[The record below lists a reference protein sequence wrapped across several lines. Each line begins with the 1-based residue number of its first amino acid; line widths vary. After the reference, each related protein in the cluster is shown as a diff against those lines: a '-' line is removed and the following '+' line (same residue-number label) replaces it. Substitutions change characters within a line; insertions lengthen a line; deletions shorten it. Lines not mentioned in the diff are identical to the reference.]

1 MKQLLAIIMVAFS
14 LSALA
19 ADPVPQ
25 AAADKPMKL
34 AKKKKD
40 KPAAAKSAKADTK
53 SSKDK
58 ATKK

>member
-1 MKQLLAIIMVAFS
+1 MKQLLAIIITAFS
-14 LSALA
+14 LSAFA
-19 ADPVPQ
+19 ADTVPTIT
-25 AAADKPMKL
+25 AKEPMKL

-40 KPAAAKSAKADTK
+40 KTAAAKSAKADPK